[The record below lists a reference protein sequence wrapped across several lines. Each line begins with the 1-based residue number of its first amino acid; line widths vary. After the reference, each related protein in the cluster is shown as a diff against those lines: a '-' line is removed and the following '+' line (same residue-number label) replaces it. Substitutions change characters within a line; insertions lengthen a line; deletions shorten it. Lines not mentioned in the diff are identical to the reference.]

1 MLDCL
6 HSWHSFHNTDCT
18 DFSFYKNTIYD
29 VRFSTL
35 TSPHYVHHIIYWQI
49 NFFIGFHLLI
59 ILIRWIQLTMRP
71 LMKLLWLFL
80 FPEAGYYI
88 LLTGRPFITPF
99 SVSRASSVIL
109 VQCSTNWELVTL
121 WVRSIPV
128 DGEELKRIM
137 EDHIFELRRKIW
149 RSDMIDHRSMSSYLS
164 PQFKYITFQILVHL
178 SYSFIYSFV
187 FFTFY
192 GYITN
197 SQCDQLPNFTTA

>member
-1 MLDCL
+1 MNPINDA
-6 HSWHSFHNTDCT
+6 TPDEVAM
-18 DFSFYKNTIYD
+18 TISLSGGCILYFAH
-29 VRFSTL
+29 RETI
-35 TSPHYVHHIIYWQI
+35 HYT
-49 NFFIGFHLLI
+49 F
-59 ILIRWIQLTMRP
+59 
-71 LMKLLWLFL
+71 
-80 FPEAGYYI
+80 
-88 LLTGRPFITPF
+88 F
-99 SVSRASSVIL
+99 SVTCILCDTGTMLYQLSYRA
-109 VQCSTNWELVTL
+109 NWELVTL

-192 GYITN
+192 GYIIHILQTHN
-197 SQCDQLPNFTTA
+197 VTSSLISLLLKLYVNCMINHVFISFIIRAVQIYDLS

>member
-1 MLDCL
+1 MNPINDA
-6 HSWHSFHNTDCT
+6 TPDEVAM
-18 DFSFYKNTIYD
+18 TISLSGGWILYFAH
-29 VRFSTL
+29 RETI
-35 TSPHYVHHIIYWQI
+35 HYT
-49 NFFIGFHLLI
+49 F
-59 ILIRWIQLTMRP
+59 
-71 LMKLLWLFL
+71 
-80 FPEAGYYI
+80 
-88 LLTGRPFITPF
+88 F
-99 SVSRASSVIL
+99 SVTCILCDTGTMLYQLRYRA
-109 VQCSTNWELVTL
+109 NWELVTL